1 VFAKHCAFIGRFPPR
16 IDRMK
21 IIVLC
26 TLLAGSCLTAAET
39 GSASGQIDALLA
51 KDWKAA
57 GIQPNKPASDEVFL
71 RRVYLDVIGRIPTAA
86 EAAAFLDSTGK
97 DKRAKLIDHLLAS
110 DGYVHHFFNYWAD
123 ILRAQ
128 STGIGN
134 DLAAHSYLNY
144 IRESLQ
150 ANKPYDQ
157 FVRELVTSQG
167 DCMDTGAVGYYVRDR
182 GMVLDNLSNTVRIFL
197 GTRMECAQCHNHPFD
212 KWTQM
217 DFYKMAAFTHNMTA
231 TNHPSPSHDAVQK
244 QIRADK
250 DLDAET
256 RDMMRRALTEAFRPL
271 QSSTVVQNKGK
282 MQLPQDYKYPD
293 AKPKEVIQANV
304 MFGKPVAL
312 TAESNTIGELGKWL
326 ASPENARFTNVIA
339 DRLWKKVFGL
349 ALIEPLDELRDDS
362 VCANPELMKFLER
375 QMIGLKYDMKAYLR
389 MLLNTQAYQRECTPT
404 DVAAGTVYHFP
415 GPTFRRMTAEQM
427 WDSMVTLVNPS
438 PDQSNWTLRERE
450 HREVENRKRLAKL
463 LDSTEPE
470 LLFAAAREVADK
482 MKEQNKEFD
491 GLRKELDEARK
502 KEDKNKIADI
512 QRRLGG
518 SQRVLRETISKCFY
532 DAAKKSGSEDIQKQ
546 LAEACGSGP
555 MEMAVMNLMGTPS
568 VSISEM
574 PVSDSEMAAMR
585 DEERTLGL
593 KDSKSVKSYES
604 YRKSLHQTWVRAS
617 ELVSPAP
624 RGHFLREFGQSDRD
638 VIENSSDEASVPQ
651 ALTIM
656 NGQLV
661 SQLSSGWA
669 ALSLALQRAP
679 QADQKID
686 TIYLS
691 LFSRRATAKE
701 KAMLLQMLDASAG
714 SKTVWEDIVLA
725 AISTQQFCF
734 IQ

>member
-1 VFAKHCAFIGRFPPR
+1 
-16 IDRMK
+16 MK
-21 IIVLC
+21 IIVIFTVLIS
-26 TLLAGSCLTAAET
+26 GCLMAAEV
-39 GSASGQIDALLA
+39 GPASRQIDALLA
-51 KDWKAA
+51 KEWKAA
-57 GIQPNKPASDEVFL
+57 GIQPNQPASDAVFL
-71 RRVYLDVIGRIPTAA
+71 RRVYLDVIGRIPTAD
-86 EAAAFLDSTGK
+86 EAAAFLDST
-97 DKRAKLIDHLLAS
+97 DANKRAMLIDRLLAS

-128 STGIGN
+128 SNGIGN
-134 DLAAHSYLNY
+134 DLAAQAYLNY
-144 IRESLQ
+144 IRESLR

-157 FVRELVTSQG
+157 FVRELVTSEG
-167 DCMDTGAVGYYVRDR
+167 ECMDNGAIGYYMRDR
-182 GMVLDNLSNTVRIFL
+182 GMALDNLSNTVRIFL

-231 TNHPSPSHDAVQK
+231 TNHRSQSHDEVQK
-244 QIRADK
+244 MIREHK
-250 DLDAET
+250 ELDSET

-271 QSSTVVQNKGK
+271 QSSAVVQNKGK

-312 TAESNTIGELGKWL
+312 TPESNTIRELGGWL
-326 ASPENARFTNVIA
+326 TSPENARFTNVIA

-362 VCANPELMKFLER
+362 VCSNRELMRFLEQ
-375 QMIGLKYDMKAYLR
+375 QMIALKYDMKAYLR
-389 MLLNTQAYQRECTPT
+389 ILLNTQAYQRECTPT

-450 HREVENRKRLAKL
+450 HREIENRKRLAKL

-470 LLFAAAREVADK
+470 LLFEAAKEVAAL

-491 GLRKELDEARK
+491 QLRKELDDARK
-502 KEDKNKIADI
+502 QNDKAKVQQI
-512 QRRLGG
+512 QSRLGG
-518 SQRVLRETISKCFY
+518 TQRVLRESISKCFY
-532 DAAKKSGSEDIQKQ
+532 EAAKKSNNEDLQKQ
-546 LAEACGSGP
+546 LSEACGSGP

-568 VSISEM
+568 VKLDEM
-574 PVSDSEMAAMR
+574 PVSDKEMAAMKQ
-585 DEERTLGL
+585 EESVLGM
-593 KDSKSVKSYES
+593 KDAKSVRSYEN
-604 YRKSLHQTWVRAS
+604 YRKGLHQTWVRAA

-661 SQLSSGWA
+661 SQLSNGWA
-669 ALSLALQRAP
+669 ALTLALQRAP

-691 LFSRRATAKE
+691 LFSRRATAQE